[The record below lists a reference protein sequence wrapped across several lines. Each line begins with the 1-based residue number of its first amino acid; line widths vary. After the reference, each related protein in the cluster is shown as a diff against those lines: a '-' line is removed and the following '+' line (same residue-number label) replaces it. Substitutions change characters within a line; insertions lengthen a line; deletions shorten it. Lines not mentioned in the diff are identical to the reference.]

1 MSIPAVP
8 AIVPGEVMHRRR
20 VERADHFSY
29 ASLHWL
35 VDVDDLPTV
44 RIGRTRYDLDPAD
57 HLRGNGIRHDLD
69 ELLIE
74 AGQQVLGNDTVLLFA
89 QPRVAGKV
97 FDPLSVLW
105 VYDSRGDVRVMVLEV
120 HNTYGERHAY
130 VLPGAQQRHRVD
142 KEFYVSPFNDPSGEY
157 RVSWTLDDG
166 ALRVTVNLHRD
177 GALVLAATVG
187 GPLQPLTS
195 TTMRSAL
202 RRVPGRSWRVPALIR
217 WRGVLLWAR
226 RLKVQR
232 RPENGGNLSRP
243 AETPSAT
250 RP

>member
-20 VERADHFSY
+20 VERGDHFSY

-35 VDVDDLPTV
+35 VDIDDLPTV
-44 RIGRTRYDLDPAD
+44 RIGRTRYDLDPMD
-57 HLRGNGIRHDLD
+57 HLRGNGFRRDLD
-69 ELLIE
+69 EVLIE
-74 AGQQVLGNDTVLLFA
+74 AGQPALEDDRVLLFA

-105 VYDSRGDVRVMVLEV
+105 VYDALGDVRVMVLEV
-120 HNTYGERHAY
+120 HNTYGERHVY

-142 KEFYVSPFNDPSGEY
+142 KDFYVSPFNDLSGEY
-157 RVSWTLDDG
+157 RVRWSLDDD

-187 GPLQPLTS
+187 GPLEALTTAS
-195 TTMRSAL
+195 MRRAL

-217 WRGVLLWAR
+217 WRGILLWAR

-232 RPENGGNLSRP
+232 RPENGGNMSRR
-243 AETPSAT
+243 AEAPSST
-250 RP
+250 SS